1 MKNNKSTAKRGVNI
15 TKYLTSIFGSLFILS
30 LSVTPTLAAIDGT
43 LKSFNDLA
51 ATVRDLTPQ
60 STPSETLVIFDFD
73 DTLLTTEGLLGSEA
87 WFNWQA
93 QLLIDDPNSD
103 LLVSKNFSGLLKAQ
117 NTILAMAAH
126 KPVEASVKATIESL
140 QKDKYFAMVMTS
152 RGPEERS
159 LTQRELKR
167 NGIDFSSH
175 APRLRLRQTCEVLPY
190 DLEKTEAIGISQDLK
205 AKLKM
210 KVAKKICYE
219 NGLFFTEGQHRG
231 VMIKFFT
238 THVARAVKNIVFINN
253 FSKPLEELEAAFE
266 KSTDVNIITLRYA
279 GRDSSVSLSDAQ
291 KSEASG
297 AWADFRNLI
306 QKLFPTTLED
316 IEKGRFIF

>member
-1 MKNNKSTAKRGVNI
+1 MISYQSTTDGGAFFRKHLALFLA
-15 TKYLTSIFGSLFILS
+15 TSLTLS
-30 LSVTPTLAAIDGT
+30 FLAPPTLAAIDGT

-51 ATVRDLTPQ
+51 ATVRDLTLQ

-73 DTLLTTEGLLGSEA
+73 DTLLTTEGILGSEA

-93 QLLIDDPNSD
+93 QILKDAPNST

-117 NTILAMAAH
+117 NTILAVAAH
-126 KPVEASVKATIESL
+126 KPVEPSLKDDIESL
-140 QKDKYFAMVMTS
+140 QKDKYFTMVMTS

-167 NGIDFSSH
+167 NGIDFSTQ

-231 VMIKFFT
+231 VMLKFFT
-238 THVARAVKNIVFINN
+238 THIARAVKNIIFINN
-253 FSKPLEELEAAFE
+253 FSKPLEDLKAAFE
-266 KSTDVNIITLRYA
+266 NSSDLKIITLRYA
-279 GRDSSVSLSDAQ
+279 GRDSFVSLSDTQ
-291 KSEASG
+291 KSEASA
-297 AWADFRNLI
+297 AWSDFRNLI
-306 QKLFPTTLED
+306 QKLFPTTLDD